1 MLPDVG
7 VEVVRGVCLLP
18 DEGVEDVRE
27 DVCVT

>member
-7 VEVVRGVCLLP
+7 VEDVRGVCLLP
-18 DEGVEDVRE
+18 DDGVEDVRE